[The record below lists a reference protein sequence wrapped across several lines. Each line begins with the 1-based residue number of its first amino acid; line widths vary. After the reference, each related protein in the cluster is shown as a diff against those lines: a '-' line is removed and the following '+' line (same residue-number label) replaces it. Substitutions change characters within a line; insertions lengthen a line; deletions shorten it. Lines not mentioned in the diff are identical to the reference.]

1 MRFYLRTFYQ
11 FTYIAL
17 LLCFSC
23 LQVVG
28 QSNSLTPY
36 KNINKLLLDHW
47 TTEEGL
53 PSNATISVL
62 QSSDGYL
69 WITSYNG
76 IIRFDGVHFKV
87 FDKQQY
93 DCFKTN
99 PVLSLCETSQKQLL
113 IGTENSG
120 IVSYQKGK
128 FETLLPYEQIAAPI
142 RHLNEDKEGN
152 IWIERMGKSLLIW
165 SPHQKKFLDLPKIQE
180 IDKIGINFSQFD
192 KKNNIVWLAT
202 NKIGLV
208 AYHLNTQQYKV
219 YNESQ
224 GLFNNNIQYVYLDKK
239 SDRIWVGTN
248 AGLNYIEKDK
258 VVRMEQTANLP
269 IRAITQDLSG
279 SVWFGTQQGL
289 LRYNSLTQQ
298 LEKLDTNNANGQIE
312 IRDLTIDYE
321 ESLWITT
328 YRNGLFRLKNGK
340 FTNYSTYDGLST
352 PTINHLAEWQNGK
365 ILVGTENGVVNII
378 DNDTITELPFKTQ
391 FPHDKRIKHIL
402 VDSKNRIWLSTYS
415 GLLLIDGQKETLY
428 TDKNGLSSVQVRF
441 CYEDRQG
448 NIWIGTKAGGL
459 IKFDGKQFLF
469 INKEKGF
476 PSDFVMCVKEKNINE
491 LWIGTN
497 DEGIVLIDQQGK
509 IKKHYTKENGLAS
522 NVLFS
527 IFPDKNTNNW
537 WFTTNGGLA
546 YFDENTQKFG
556 SISMKDGLPDDNV
569 FDIQEDDLNNFW
581 ITSGKGIIKV
591 QRQDLLKHLQDTTF
605 RIRFTLYE
613 KHDGMV
619 HTECTGATFSLKSR
633 NGEMWFPTLG
643 GVVRLNPKN
652 ILQNN
657 LKPPVYMENVR
668 IDETIDYYADSI
680 IVIPAGVQRFWID
693 YTALSYVAPQK
704 VAFKYKLA
712 NFDKHW
718 VNANQERRAIYTN
731 VSPGTYTFQVIASN
745 NDGVWNETGAS
756 IKIIVLP
763 YFWQTKWFYLLVATI
778 ILGLI
783 WWLYRKR
790 TAYIE
795 NRNKELEALIQARTL
810 DLQRKSDEITQKN
823 VELEQQKEEI
833 LAQKEEITITNNT
846 LQATFDELQHK
857 NENILASINYAQ
869 QIQRAMLPSEGEI
882 HKTLPDS
889 FVFYVPRDIVSG
901 DFYWFYA
908 VENEQKALQK
918 ICIAAVDCTGHGVP
932 GAFMSMAGNAFLN
945 QIVKVQE
952 VYEPHHILNLLH
964 QTVRKSLNQAE
975 TDNREGMDIAFCT
988 IDIEQQILLFAG
1000 ANNPLLVVQ
1009 ADENTQ
1015 EIDTEEIAADKKPI
1029 GGSWGKI
1036 NNEVRNYSLH
1046 TLPLNN
1052 KNTHY
1057 YIFSDGFQ
1065 DQFGGELNKKFTKK
1079 RLKALLASYY
1089 NKPFEEQKNLLANT
1103 FKDWKGEYAQIDD
1116 VLVIGFKC

>member
-1 MRFYLRTFYQ
+1 V
-11 FTYIAL
+11 A
-17 LLCFSC
+17 
-23 LQVVG
+23 G

-53 PSNATISVL
+53 PSNATISIL

-120 IVSYQKGK
+120 IVSYKQGK
-128 FETLLPYEQIAAPI
+128 FYTLLPYEQITAPI
-142 RHLNEDKEGN
+142 RHINEDKEGN
-152 IWIERMGKSLLIW
+152 IWIERQGKSLMIW
-165 SPHQKKFLDLPKIQE
+165 SPRQQKFLNLPKIQE
-180 IDKIGINFSQFD
+180 IDKTGINFSQFD

-202 NKIGLV
+202 NKLGLV
-208 AYHLNTQQYKV
+208 EYHLNTQQYTIYDEKK
-219 YNESQ
+219 
-224 GLFNNNIQYVYLDKK
+224 GLFNNNIQYVFLDKQAN
-239 SDRIWVGTN
+239 RVWVGTN
-248 AGLNYIEKDK
+248 TGLNYIENGK
-258 VVRMEQTANLP
+258 VAKVELTNNLP
-269 IRAITQDLSG
+269 IRAITQDSSG
-279 SVWFGTQQGL
+279 CVWFGTQQGL
-289 LRYNSLTQQ
+289 LRYNVVTKQF
-298 LEKLDTNNANGQIE
+298 ERLDAYHTNGQIE
-312 IRDLTIDYE
+312 IRDMTIDHE

-328 YRNGLFRLKNGK
+328 YRNGLFRIKNGK
-340 FTNYSTYDGLST
+340 FTNYSTYDGLAT
-352 PTINHLAEWQNGK
+352 PTINHLAEWKDGK
-365 ILVGTENGVVNII
+365 ILAGTESGVVNII
-378 DNDTITELPFKTQ
+378 ANDTITQLNFKTQ

-402 VDSKNRIWLSTYS
+402 VDTKNRIWLSTYS
-415 GLLLIDGQKETLY
+415 GLLLIDGTKETLY
-428 TDKNGLSSVQVRF
+428 TDKNGLSSVQIRF
-441 CYEDRQG
+441 TYEDSKG
-448 NIWIGTKAGGL
+448 NIWIGTRSGGM
-459 IKFDGKQFLF
+459 IKFDGKQFVTF
-469 INKEKGF
+469 NKDKGF
-476 PSDFVMCVKEKNINE
+476 PSDFIMCIKETASGDF
-491 LWIGTN
+491 WVGTN
-497 DEGIVLIDQQGK
+497 DTGIVLIDAEGK
-509 IKKHYTKENGLAS
+509 IKKHYSKDNGLIT

-527 IFPDKNTNNW
+527 IFPDKNTGNW
-537 WFTTNGGLA
+537 WFTTNGGLV
-546 YFDENTQKFG
+546 YFDSSKEKFG
-556 SISMKDGLPDDNV
+556 NINIKDGLPDDNV
-569 FDIQEDDLNNFW
+569 FDIQEDELNNFW
-581 ITSGKGIIKV
+581 ITSGKGIIKT
-591 QRQDLLKHLQDTTF
+591 QREDLLKHLQDSTF
-605 RIRFTLYE
+605 RIPLTLYE

-643 GVVRLNPKN
+643 GVVRLNPQK
-652 ILQNN
+652 ILQNKR
-657 LKPPVYMENVR
+657 KPPVYMENVR
-668 IDETIDYYADSI
+668 IDETADYYADSI
-680 IVIPAGVQRFWID
+680 IIIPAGIQRFWID
-693 YTALSYVAPQK
+693 YTALSYIAPQK
-704 VAFKYKLA
+704 VAFKYKLV

-718 VNANQERRAIYTN
+718 VNANDERRAIYTN
-731 VSPGTYTFQVIASN
+731 VSPGTYTFRVIASN
-745 NDGVWNETGAS
+745 NDGVWNETGAA
-756 IKIIVLP
+756 IKIVILP
-763 YFWQTKWFYLLVATI
+763 YFWQTKWFYLLVTTL

-783 WWLYRKR
+783 WWIYRKR

-795 NRNKELEALIQARTL
+795 QRNKELEDLVQVRTL
-810 DLQRKSDEITQKN
+810 DLQRKSDEVTQKN
-823 VELEQQKEEI
+823 VELEHQKEEI

-869 QIQRAMLPSEGEI
+869 QIQQAMLLSEIEI
-882 HKTLPDS
+882 HKALPDS

-975 TDNREGMDIAFCT
+975 TDNRDGMDIAFCT
-988 IDIEQQILLFAG
+988 IDMEHQVLLFAG

-1015 EIDTEEIAADKKPI
+1015 EVGIAEVSADKQPI
-1029 GGSWGKI
+1029 GGSWGRI
-1036 NNEVRNYSLH
+1036 NNEVRNYTLH

-1079 RLKALLASYY
+1079 RLKSLLTGYY
-1089 NKPFEEQKNLLANT
+1089 AKPFEEQKELITNT
-1103 FKDWKGEYAQIDD
+1103 FKEWKGEYAQIDD